1 MNQPKIL
8 RAASVGFV
16 LFSAL
21 ALLAVSLM
29 AFASPQAVMDLVGVR
44 LPNPDAFSSIRGVY
58 GGVGMAIVISLG
70 YLVRRQVRLALG
82 FLVLLWGFY
91 ALSRAITICVEGPLG
106 AFGTQWII
114 TESVLLVLAAGLLW
128 LNRKPLIA

>member
-1 MNQPKIL
+1 MFSDQVVRRL
-8 RAASVGFV
+8 SVGFV
-16 LFSAL
+16 LFSML
-21 ALLAVSLM
+21 ALVSVSLM

-44 LPNPDAFSSIRGVY
+44 LPNTDAFSSIRGVY

-70 YLVRRQVRLALG
+70 YLVRQQVRLALG
-82 FLVLLWGFY
+82 FLVLLWGGY
-91 ALSRAITICVEGPLG
+91 ALSRVITIWVEGPLG

-128 LNRKPLIA
+128 LNRKPLIF